1 MKKKILL
8 SMLMAISFGLIAQS
22 PVPTSWDC
30 GGIETLPIG
39 WTFNNA
45 FGTSNNYSG
54 GTSCDGIICLR
65 LDATNDAL
73 TIFFGQQPGAINY
86 QIGSTVGSGEWAGT
100 FKLQESVDGSTWSD
114 IYTYNSGS
122 IPIGSAGCFNES
134 YSPANAASRYIR
146 FFFQEKISGS
156 NVKLDEISFDAPAI
170 EGATIRVA
178 ESGGATVLDGAVAA
192 PFNSSSV
199 TYNIVND
206 GITGSLDIS
215 SITLTGVNQSAFS
228 ITSPALPAS
237 ISPGASI
244 PMTIAFTAD
253 NGAGSYTANAAILS
267 NDANN
272 TSYNFSI
279 YGVDGALATEP
290 MTGITSV
297 TASVN
302 KSYRTVAN
310 FTGNVLTNDVLGGYL
325 LLRSS
330 GSAISTAPVDG
341 VEYQRGMSIGNA
353 KVVFAGRPS
362 SDVNAI
368 KARYVEAN
376 TDYHYAVFPFYGSGV
391 YTNYLNT
398 INDNTIASPAT
409 MASPTEYTTIS
420 TSSPSFVTDL
430 KALINPHT
438 SIFYSNYAGTMI
450 DQFVARDTFAT
461 VGATTFNRVINCS
474 YSGETRLF
482 NDPFDWT
489 GLGYSREHTFPHSW
503 MPSFPANN
511 PEQPEYNDQH
521 NLYPTRQT
529 NVNDVRCNYPFGE
542 VVTQEAAYLDGKL
555 GLDANGKRVYEP
567 RDSHKGRAA
576 RTLMYMATCY
586 NTASLSFN
594 FNRPNGLT
602 CSGTAI
608 NYPQDQNLIKKW
620 HIMFPPDNF
629 DMGRNDYLDSLQTN
643 RNPFVDQPDYACF
656 IDFSNM
662 TKIESPADPC
672 YTIGV
677 EKINNMH
684 LAAYP
689 NPNNGTFRVSFK
701 GSGETLQLAIV
712 DVTGKVIYSKSI
724 GASSD
729 VNIIDLDSQFISA
742 GIYMMTLRGAK
753 SHASTPIIV
762 TH

>member
-8 SMLMAISFGLIAQS
+8 SMLLAVSFGIMAQS
-22 PVPTSWDC
+22 PVPASWDC
-30 GGIETLPIG
+30 GGIETLPVG
-39 WTFNNA
+39 WTYNNA

-54 GTSCDGIICLR
+54 STSCDGVICLR
-65 LDATNDAL
+65 LDASDDAL
-73 TIFFGQQPGAINY
+73 TVFFGQQPGPISY
-86 QIGSTVGSGEWAGT
+86 QIGTTATSAWEGT
-100 FKLQESVDGSTWSD
+100 FKLQESVDGTAWSD
-114 IYTYNSGS
+114 IHTYGNGE
-122 IPIGSAGCFNES
+122 IPVSSAGCLNET
-134 YSPANAASRYIR
+134 YSPTNSASRYIR
-146 FFFQEKISGS
+146 FFFEDKISGF
-156 NVKLDEISFDAPAI
+156 NLKLDEISIAAPAI
-170 EGATIRVA
+170 EGATIRLS
-178 ESGGATVLDGAVAA
+178 EQSGTTVLDGGVAA
-192 PFNSSSV
+192 PFNTTSI

-215 SITLTGVNQSAFS
+215 EITLSGQNQTAFS
-228 ITSPALPAS
+228 ITSPALPVSVA
-237 ISPGASI
+237 PGASI
-244 PMTIAFTAD
+244 PLTIAFSAN
-253 NGAGSYTANAAILS
+253 NGAGSYTANVAIAS

-272 TSYNFSI
+272 ASYDFSL

-290 MTGITSV
+290 TAGVTQV

-302 KSYRTVAN
+302 TSYRTVVN
-310 FTGNVLTNDVLGGYL
+310 YTGSVVNNDILGGYV

-330 GSAISTAPVDG
+330 GSAVSTAPVDG

-376 TDYHYAVFPFYGSGV
+376 TEYHYAVFPYYGSGV
-391 YTNYLNT
+391 FTNYLNT
-398 INDNTIASPAT
+398 INDNAITSPAT
-409 MASPTEYTTIS
+409 MASPSEYSSIS
-420 TSSPSFVTDL
+420 TSSPTFVTDL
-430 KALINPHT
+430 KALINPHN

-450 DQFVARDTFAT
+450 NLFVARDTFAT

-503 MPSFPANN
+503 MPSFPADS

-521 NLYPTRQT
+521 NLYPARQT

-542 VVTQEAAYLDGKL
+542 VVTQEAAYLEGKI

-567 RDSHKGRAA
+567 KDSHKGRAA
-576 RTLMYMATCY
+576 RALMYMTTCY
-586 NTASLSFN
+586 NSSSLAFN

-602 CSGTAI
+602 CSGIAI

-620 HIMFPPDNF
+620 HIMFPPDKF
-629 DMGRNDYLDSLQTN
+629 DMGRNDFLDSLQTN

-656 IDFSNM
+656 IDFSTM

-672 YTIGV
+672 YTTGV
-677 EKINNMH
+677 DKIYNMH

-701 GSGETLQLAIV
+701 GSGEALQLDIV
-712 DVTGKVIYSKSI
+712 DVTGKIVYNQMI
-724 GASSD
+724 GASSE

-742 GIYMMTLRGAK
+742 GMYMMTLRGTK
-753 SHASTPIIV
+753 SYASTPIVV
-762 TH
+762 TR

>member
-1 MKKKILL
+1 MKKYLL
-8 SMLMAISFGLIAQS
+8 SIMACAASLAMYGQTS
-22 PVPTSWDC
+22 VPTSWACDS
-30 GGIETLPIG
+30 GTPPTG
-39 WTFNNA
+39 WTFNQTGGSGA
-45 FGTSNNYSG
+45 TNYTASA
-54 GTSCDGIICLR
+54 SCDNSSSLR
-65 LDATNDAL
+65 LDADNEAL
-73 TIFFGQQPGAINY
+73 IIFFGEQPGAFSY
-86 QIGSTVGSGEWAGT
+86 QIGGTAGGGPTAWVGVFSID
-100 FKLQESVDGSTWSD
+100 ESVDGNTWVN
-114 IYTYNSGS
+114 IKTYQIEGELPLGACLNETYNFS
-122 IPIGSAGCFNES
+122 NT
-134 YSPANAASRYIR
+134 ASRYLR
-146 FFFQEKISGS
+146 FFYTDKQTGC
-156 NVKLDEISFDAPAI
+156 NLRLDEISVIAPI
-170 EGATIRVA
+170 V
-178 ESGGATVLDGAVAA
+178 
-192 PFNSSSV
+192 SS
-199 TYNIVND
+199 
-206 GITGSLDIS
+206 
-215 SITLTGVNQSAFS
+215 
-228 ITSPALPAS
+228 AS
-237 ISPGASI
+237 ISVNQLPAANTILNGSISDPFTTNTVSFNITNDGTTEVLTVSAVNVSGPYTLISPTLPFDVNTGSSTPLVFSFTPTLPGTNIGGVSI
-244 PMTIAFTAD
+244 E
-253 NGAGSYTANAAILS
+253 S
-267 NDANN
+267 NDSDDPTFDFAL
-272 TSYNFSI
+272 
-279 YGVDGALATEP
+279 YGVNGTFATQP
-290 MTGITSV
+290 TGEIITG
-297 TASVN
+297 TATGEDL
-302 KSYRTVAN
+302 KTYRLVYNYQGT
-310 FTGNVLTNDVLGGYL
+310 LLDQDPLGGYL
-325 LLRSS
+325 VLRSEN
-330 GSAISTAPVDG
+330 GVVTTAPTDG
-341 VEYQRGMSIGNA
+341 VNYQRGQSIGNA
-353 KVVFAGRPS
+353 KVVFAGRPA
-362 SDVNAI
+362 SDLQAI
-368 KARYVEAN
+368 RTNWVQAGKTYNFAAFSYS
-376 TDYHYAVFPFYGSGV
+376 GSGDV
-391 YTNYLNT
+391 TNYTNQ
-398 INDNTIASPAT
+398 INNVALTTPAT
-409 MASPTEYTTIS
+409 QVSPSEYTGIS
-420 TSSPSFVTDL
+420 TSAATFVTDL
-430 KALINPHT
+430 HNLISPHT
-438 SIFYSNYAGTMI
+438 SIFYSNYASTMI
-450 DQFVARDTFAT
+450 NLYLVRDTFAT

-503 MPSFPANN
+503 MPSFPADN

-542 VVTQEAAYLDGKL
+542 VVTQESVYLEGKL

-576 RTLMYMATCY
+576 RALMYEATCY
-586 NTASLSFN
+586 NTASLAFN

-629 DMGRNDYLDSLQTN
+629 DMGRNDFLDSLQTN

-672 YTIGV
+672 YTTGV

-712 DVTGKVIYSKSI
+712 DVTGKVVYSKSI

-753 SHASTPIIV
+753 SHASTPIVV